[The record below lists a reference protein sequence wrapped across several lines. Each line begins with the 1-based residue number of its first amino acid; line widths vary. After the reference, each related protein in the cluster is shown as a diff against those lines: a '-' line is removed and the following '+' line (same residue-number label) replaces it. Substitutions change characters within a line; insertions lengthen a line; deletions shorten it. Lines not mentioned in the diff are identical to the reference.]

1 MFQFLCW
8 VNYVKIVLSILP
20 NWKVLNTKKY
30 LGLFNRHFHCDFIEF
45 SRYVDVFLLNWEYRK
60 AQFKKKMRENK
71 SKNARSAINKCLYL
85 KTRRDKKD
93 ALAKF
98 VSLCECL
105 MESSPQVI
113 LQVYIVMTTNLITS
127 PDEFK
132 IERMHTG
139 LIITLLCHQLY
150 YINFIVIPD
159 TQIFAIFT
167 SVLSVSTSLSAFQAI
182 HSDGT
187 SFWDNC
193 ILKLSNLIWI
203 CKWICLLKQKWT
215 VQLIWA

>member
-1 MFQFLCW
+1 
-8 VNYVKIVLSILP
+8 
-20 NWKVLNTKKY
+20 
-30 LGLFNRHFHCDFIEF
+30 
-45 SRYVDVFLLNWEYRK
+45 
-60 AQFKKKMRENK
+60 MRENK

-132 IERMHTG
+132 IERMHTA

-167 SVLSVSTSLSAFQAI
+167 SKVQTAGRHVIQFIYFLIGFWNLMKKF
-182 HSDGT
+182 DGIT
-187 SFWDNC
+187 N
-193 ILKLSNLIWI
+193 
-203 CKWICLLKQKWT
+203 
-215 VQLIWA
+215 